1 LLQYRWSEP
10 QECWIFDAACLPDQ
24 VNVSAIAA
32 YAASNLLPLPSIRSI
47 IDEARVL
54 ARDRSRAL
62 VGARDVK
69 QALTSRQRS
78 DLAIRSVFGSRPM
91 KSQQRK
97 SLHHQAGVAG
107 LQNEEPAG
115 KSEQITNFS
124 RNGDGE
130 EPPIRMR
137 SARVTLTVP

>member
-1 LLQYRWSEP
+1 M
-10 QECWIFDAACLPDQ
+10 
-24 VNVSAIAA
+24 NVSAIAA

-47 IDEARVL
+47 IDETRVL
-54 ARDRSRAL
+54 ARDRGRAL

-78 DLAIRSVFGSRPM
+78 DLAIRSAFGSRPM
-91 KSQQRK
+91 KSQQRQ

-107 LQNEEPAG
+107 
-115 KSEQITNFS
+115 EQITNFS